1 MKIPETSPALG
12 LRKPELE
19 VWDLQNQLVFRRK
32 NLEQYKF
39 HEQSNFLESSEDVTW
54 YFLKKNCTKVDKIWL
69 KGRQARY
76 VIYIIS
82 SFLY

>member
-54 YFLKKNCTKVDKIWL
+54 YFL
-69 KGRQARY
+69 
-76 VIYIIS
+76 
-82 SFLY
+82 

>member
-1 MKIPETSPALG
+1 MILSEIIYILKKCIRWYKVSIHLPRCNWSDHEIPETSPALG

-39 HEQSNFLESSEDVTW
+39 HEQSKF
-54 YFLKKNCTKVDKIWL
+54 
-69 KGRQARY
+69 
-76 VIYIIS
+76 
-82 SFLY
+82 